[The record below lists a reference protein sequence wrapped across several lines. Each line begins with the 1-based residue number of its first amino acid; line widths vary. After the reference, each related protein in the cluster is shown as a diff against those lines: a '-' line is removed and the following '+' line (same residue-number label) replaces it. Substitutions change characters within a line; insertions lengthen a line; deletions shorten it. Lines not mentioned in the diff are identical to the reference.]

1 MKAINISQLS
11 TSQLTDDEVIRRILS
26 GEKAWFEILI
36 RRYNQ
41 TLYRVIRGYHVSED
55 DIEDIMQETYLRA
68 YERLDQFRGHSAFST
83 WLIRIGINEALQL
96 KRKAKQVILNE
107 DNYELTSKIKQ
118 FTDTQPMKS
127 PNHDARALI
136 EKVIDRLPE
145 KYKTVFVLHELEG
158 LDHEEIAQCL
168 DISQSNVKVRLFRA
182 RKMLKDEL
190 LSQSID
196 TSVFEFGNVRCDR
209 IVERV
214 MERIR

>member
-1 MKAINISQLS
+1 MKAINITQAA
-11 TSQLTDDEVIRRILS
+11 TSQLADEEVIRRVLS
-26 GEKAWFEILI
+26 GEKEWFEILI

-55 DIEDIMQETYLRA
+55 DIEDIMQEVYLRA

-83 WLIRIGINEALQL
+83 WLIRIGINETLQL
-96 KRKAKQVILNE
+96 KRKAKQVIINE

-118 FTDTQPMKS
+118 LTDTQPMKS
-127 PNHDARALI
+127 PNHDTRALV

-145 KYKTVFVLHELEG
+145 KYKIVFVLHELEG

-190 LSQSID
+190 LSLSID
-196 TSVFEFGNVRCDR
+196 TSVFEFGNARCDG
-209 IVERV
+209 IVDRV